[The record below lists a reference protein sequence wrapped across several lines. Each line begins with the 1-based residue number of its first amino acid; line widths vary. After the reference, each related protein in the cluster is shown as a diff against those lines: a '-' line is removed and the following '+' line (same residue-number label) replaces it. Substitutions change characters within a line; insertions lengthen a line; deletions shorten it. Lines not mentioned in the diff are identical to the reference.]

1 MRGFITVI
9 VVPWIT
15 DQAHFIFCCG
25 EEMES
30 SIVKTIVLAKQSYLG
45 VADYD

>member
-1 MRGFITVI
+1 MI

-15 DQAHFIFCCG
+15 DQAHFPIHDIFCCG